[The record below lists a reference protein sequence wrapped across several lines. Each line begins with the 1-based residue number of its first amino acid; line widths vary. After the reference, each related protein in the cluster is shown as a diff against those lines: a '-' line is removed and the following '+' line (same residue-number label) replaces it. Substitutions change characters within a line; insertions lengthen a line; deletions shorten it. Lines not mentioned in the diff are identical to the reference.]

1 MSRRTWTL
9 LTSVVLVVAFG
20 LTGGFVRVP
29 YVALGPGPTYNTL
42 GIPNDQPVVRIEGER
57 TYPTAGHLNMTTVS
71 VTDHLSLFGA
81 LGLWASG
88 TYALAPR
95 EIYFPPNKTEKEIER
110 KNTRAFRTSQTT
122 AEAAALGFLG
132 YPTKVIAE
140 EVVPGSPAD
149 GVIAPGDELLAADGR
164 PVTSPRSLTE
174 ALSDNRPGQR
184 VRVRF
189 SHEGG
194 PPQVATV
201 RLADRPDDRPQ
212 GFLGVNPAP
221 RPEVDFTID
230 ISLADV
236 GGPSAGLM
244 FALAIVDKL
253 TPGKLTGGTFV
264 AGTGEINGQGKV
276 GPIGGIGFKM
286 VNARDAGATVFL
298 TPARNCPAAV
308 AQAPAGLRLV
318 RVNTLADAVDAL
330 KAIRAGKKPPTC

>member
-9 LTSVVLVVAFG
+9 LTSVVLVIAFG
-20 LTGGFVRVP
+20 LLGGFVRVP

-42 GIPNDQPVVRIEGER
+42 GHPSGEPVVRIDGHK
-57 TYPTAGHLNMTTVS
+57 TYPTSGHLNMTTVS

-88 TYALAPR
+88 SYALAPR
-95 EIYFPPNKTEKEIER
+95 EVYFPPNKTEKEIER
-110 KNTRAFRTSQTT
+110 KNTKAFKNSQTT

-132 YPTKVIAE
+132 YPMRVVAD
-140 EVVPGSPAD
+140 EVVAGSPAE
-149 GVIAPGDELLAADGR
+149 GVIPAGAELLSADGQ
-164 PVTSPRSLTE
+164 PVTDARSLTK
-174 ALSDNRPGQR
+174 ALQDTHPGQR
-184 VRVRF
+184 VQIRF
-189 SHEGG
+189 APEGE
-194 PPQVATV
+194 PARVATV
-201 RLADRPDDRPQ
+201 RLAQRPDDQPQ

-221 RPEVDFTID
+221 RPEVGFSVD

-264 AGTGEINGQGKV
+264 AGTGEINGQGKI

-286 VNARDAGATVFL
+286 VNAREAGATVFL
-298 TPARNCPAAV
+298 TPAPNCAAAK
-308 AQAPAGLRLV
+308 AQAPDGMRLV
-318 RVNTLADAVDAL
+318 KVSTLADAVQAL
-330 KAIRAGKKPPTC
+330 HAIKAGKKPPTC